1 MFVFI
6 LTEVLLPLLI
16 LIFVGFLLQRKFA
29 FNLKHFST
37 LITYCLIHF
46 AVFYTFYALT
56 I

>member
-37 LITYCLIHF
+37 LIT
-46 AVFYTFYALT
+46 
-56 I
+56 